1 MKQSCTAGVRRGA
14 AIGAAVAIVTASSA
28 FGIGATSA
36 IADEAPTPATSAT
49 TVTTGTS
56 AGTGGAAADT
66 TSATADE
73 TGTTPPGVT
82 NDPAASPEPVADDP
96 AASPEPV
103 PTSDPTTDPT
113 AAPTSSAPASAPTAS
128 APAEDAPEQ
137 STAAA
142 LAFPEGTTADAP
154 LVLTATAGDT
164 VSRTFTATG
173 GSGTVTYAVRGPD
186 GSPVIGQGDFNADF
200 SFDGTTGTLSGSPRY
215 ALRTYTFQVIAT
227 SGSETAVEYVE
238 LTVEPGAPVGVTFSA
253 STSDSSGL
261 WQVEPDGTIWEQAVG
276 QGRVRIVPSVPVADG
291 QSLTLAG
298 LAVDAFGNRVTG
310 SDQDDEYPRSTV
322 TSTAAGDRA
331 VWDPNGANVVTFSG
345 AGSRTVT
352 VSEGG
357 VSTSFTVVVTDVPF
371 AFVDPSSADAP
382 IAITPTAGEEFTRT
396 FAVTGATDPSDVRY
410 ELRGVQGEPFDDTYA
425 RNGLDLAVDPATGV
439 LTGTGTAATSF
450 RFQVVATSGGEQAVA
465 NVEVT
470 VSPAAFSKLVVA
482 VLPSDRDPESET
494 WSIDGDTITHIT
506 PDGGSAVVDAVP
518 ARQGQRM
525 LVLAVP
531 VDAYGNAVADHDDLT
546 VTSDVASD
554 RIVDDPSTAG
564 TWVTFEHASPHVVT
578 VAYQDRTQDIRFD
591 VTPTAAT
598 TGATTTTGSGR
609 LAYTGAETSGPLA
622 WALGLLA
629 AGGGLLVHRLRR
641 RRA

>member
-73 TGTTPPGVT
+73 TGTTPP
-82 NDPAASPEPVADDP
+82 
-96 AASPEPV
+96 
-103 PTSDPTTDPT
+103 
-113 AAPTSSAPASAPTAS
+113 ASAPTAS

-154 LVLTATAGDT
+154 LVVTATAGDT

-215 ALRTYTFQVIAT
+215 ALRTYSFQVIAT

-238 LTVEPGAPVGVTFSA
+238 LTVKPGAPVGVTFSA

-276 QGRVRIVPSVPVADG
+276 QGRVRIVPSVPVVDG

-382 IAITPTAGEEFTRT
+382 IAITPTAGEQFTRT

-450 RFQVVATSGGEQAVA
+450 RFQVVATSGGREAVA
-465 NVEVT
+465 NVEVI
-470 VSPAAFSKLVVA
+470 VSPAAFAKLVVA

-506 PDGGSAVVDAVP
+506 PDGGSEVVDAVP

-531 VDAYGNAVADHDDLT
+531 VDAYGNAVAEHDDLT

-598 TGATTTTGSGR
+598 AGATTTTGSGR

>member
-56 AGTGGAAADT
+56 ADTGGAAADT

-73 TGTTPPGVT
+73 TGTTP
-82 NDPAASPEPVADDP
+82 
-96 AASPEPV
+96 
-103 PTSDPTTDPT
+103 
-113 AAPTSSAPASAPTAS
+113 PASAPTAS

-276 QGRVRIVPSVPVADG
+276 QGRVRIVPSVPVVDG

-371 AFVDPSSADAP
+371 AFVDPSTADAP

-554 RIVDDPSTAG
+554 RIVGDPSTAG

-598 TGATTTTGSGR
+598 TGATTTTGSSR

>member
-1 MKQSCTAGVRRGA
+1 MKQSCTASVRRGA

-36 IADEAPTPATSAT
+36 MADEAPTPLTPAT

-56 AGTGGAAADT
+56 DGSGGAASDP

-73 TGTTPPGVT
+73 TETTPPVVT
-82 NDPAASPEPVADDP
+82 DGPAE
-96 AASPEPV
+96 SPEPV
-103 PTSDPTTDPT
+103 PTSDPTTDPAAAPEPSAPAIAPAA
-113 AAPTSSAPASAPTAS
+113 AAPTEEAPDQSA
-128 APAEDAPEQ
+128 
-137 STAAA
+137 AAA
-142 LAFPEGTTADAP
+142 LAFPEGTSADAP
-154 LVLTATAGDT
+154 LVLSATVGDT

-173 GSGTVTYAVRGPD
+173 GSGTVTYEVRGAN

-238 LTVEPGAPVGVTFSA
+238 LTVKPGAPVGVTFSV
-253 STSDSSGL
+253 STSDSTGL
-261 WQVEPDGTIWEQAVG
+261 WQVEPDGTVWEQAVG
-276 QGRVRIVPSVPVADG
+276 QGRVRIVPSVPVTDG

-298 LAVDAFGNRVTG
+298 LAVDAYGNRVTG
-310 SDQDDEYPRSTV
+310 SDQDDDYPRSTV
-322 TSTAAGDRA
+322 TSTNAGDRA

-345 AGSRTVT
+345 VGTRTVT

-357 VSTSFTVVVTDVPF
+357 VSTSFTVVVTDEPF

-382 IAITPTAGEEFTRT
+382 IAITPTAGEQFTRT
-396 FAVTGATDPSDVRY
+396 FEVSGATGRSDLRY

-425 RNGLDLAVDPATGV
+425 RNGLDLAIDPTTGV

-450 RFQVVATSGGEQAVA
+450 RFQVVATSGGKEAVA

-470 VSPAAFSKLVVA
+470 VSPAAFAKLVVA

-494 WSIDGDTITHIT
+494 WAVDGDTITHIT
-506 PDGGSAVVDAVP
+506 PDGGSEVVDAVP

-546 VTSDVASD
+546 ITSDVASD
-554 RIVDDPSTAG
+554 RIAYDPSTAG

-598 TGATTTTGSGR
+598 TGATTDTGSGR

-641 RRA
+641 RRV

>member
-1 MKQSCTAGVRRGA
+1 M
-14 AIGAAVAIVTASSA
+14 
-28 FGIGATSA
+28 
-36 IADEAPTPATSAT
+36 
-49 TVTTGTS
+49 
-56 AGTGGAAADT
+56 
-66 TSATADE
+66 
-73 TGTTPPGVT
+73 
-82 NDPAASPEPVADDP
+82 
-96 AASPEPV
+96 
-103 PTSDPTTDPT
+103 
-113 AAPTSSAPASAPTAS
+113 
-128 APAEDAPEQ
+128 
-137 STAAA
+137 
-142 LAFPEGTTADAP
+142 
-154 LVLTATAGDT
+154 
-164 VSRTFTATG
+164 SRTFTATG

-215 ALRTYTFQVIAT
+215 ALRTYTFQVVAT

-276 QGRVRIVPSVPVADG
+276 QGRVRIVPSVPVVDG

-525 LVLAVP
+525 LVLAQP

-598 TGATTTTGSGR
+598 AGATTTTGSGR

>member
-28 FGIGATSA
+28 FGIGASSA
-36 IADEAPTPATSAT
+36 IADAAPTPATSAT

-73 TGTTPPGVT
+73 TGTTP
-82 NDPAASPEPVADDP
+82 
-96 AASPEPV
+96 
-103 PTSDPTTDPT
+103 
-113 AAPTSSAPASAPTAS
+113 PASAPTAS

-173 GSGTVTYAVRGPD
+173 GSGTVTYAVRGPG

-215 ALRTYTFQVIAT
+215 ALRTYTFQVVAT

-276 QGRVRIVPSVPVADG
+276 QGRVRIVPSVPVVDG

>member
-1 MKQSCTAGVRRGA
+1 MKQSCTASVRRGA

-36 IADEAPTPATSAT
+36 MADEAPTSLTPAT

-56 AGTGGAAADT
+56 DGSGGAASDP
-66 TSATADE
+66 TSPTADE
-73 TGTTPPGVT
+73 TGTTPPVVT
-82 NDPAASPEPVADDP
+82 DDP
-96 AASPEPV
+96 AESPGPV
-103 PTSDPTTDPT
+103 PTPDATTDPT
-113 AAPTSSAPASAPTAS
+113 AAPEPSATTTAPAATAAT
-128 APAEDAPEQ
+128 APAEEAPDQ
-137 STAAA
+137 SAAAA
-142 LAFPEGTTADAP
+142 LAFPEGTSADAP
-154 LVLTATAGDT
+154 LVLTATVGDT

-173 GSGTVTYAVRGPD
+173 GSGTVSYKVRGAN
-186 GSPVIGQGDFNADF
+186 GSPVIGQGDFNSDF

-238 LTVEPGAPVGVTFSA
+238 LTVKPGAPVGVTFSVA
-253 STSDSSGL
+253 AQETSGL
-261 WQVEPDGTIWEQAVG
+261 WQVEPDGTIWEEAVG
-276 QGRVRIVPSVPVADG
+276 KGRVRIVSDVPVATG
-291 QSLTLAG
+291 TTLSLAG
-298 LAVDAFGNRVTG
+298 LAVDAYGNRVTG
-310 SDQDDEYPRSTV
+310 SDQDDDYPRSTV
-322 TSTAAGDRA
+322 TSTVSSDRA
-331 VWDPNGANVVTFSG
+331 VWDPAGANLVTFTE
-345 AGSRTVT
+345 AGTRTVT

-357 VSTSFTVVVTDVPF
+357 VSTSFTVVVTDEPF

-396 FAVTGATDPSDVRY
+396 FDVSGATDPSDLRY
-410 ELRGVQGEPFDDTYA
+410 ELRGVQGEPFDETYA
-425 RNGLDLAVDPATGV
+425 RNGLDLAVDPTTGV

-450 RFQVVATSGGEQAVA
+450 RFQVVATSGGKEAVA

-470 VSPAAFSKLVVA
+470 VSPAAFAKLVVA

-494 WSIDGDTITHIT
+494 WAVDGDTITHST
-506 PDGGSAVVDAVP
+506 PDGGSEVVDAVP

-546 VTSDVASD
+546 ITSDVASD
-554 RIVDDPSTAG
+554 RIAYDPSTAA

-598 TGATTTTGSGR
+598 AGATTNTGSGR